1 VNLTAPVGKSVFFND
16 RLGLLFVRATEQ
28 DLDTIERAI
37 ETLNKVAQEVHIK
50 SRFIEVQQ
58 TDDKA
63 LGFDW
68 YLGQFNLGNQAV
80 AQGGNAGSLNV
91 PTTANNTSGTFPGNP
106 VNGTTFAGTGDS
118 IFSSGSSAPAVATIT
133 GIMTD
138 PNFQVAI
145 HMLQTRTGFENL
157 AEPEATTISGR
168 QTQMRATEMINVVTG
183 FNFDNGTA
191 NNGNSGGSA
200 VSVGGSAV
208 QQPGVA
214 SVTPTTQPVET
225 GPVLDVVPYI
235 LSDGYTINM
244 ALIPSLTDFDGY
256 DQITSGQIP
265 GYTPGSTIGS
275 LNGTTLPVALP
286 KFTIRQVVTTV
297 DVWDNQTVV
306 LGGLISSQVTST
318 KNQLPVLGDIPVLGN
333 LFKSESKTTTKKNL
347 MIFVTATIVDPAGN
361 RVHSDDELPFAQNS
375 IPPQPPGA
383 GQATETVRQVHM
395 PVQNP

>member
-1 VNLTAPVGKSVFFND
+1 VPV
-16 RLGLLFVRATEQ
+16 
-28 DLDTIERAI
+28 
-37 ETLNKVAQEVHIK
+37 
-50 SRFIEVQQ
+50 
-58 TDDKA
+58 
-63 LGFDW
+63 
-68 YLGQFNLGNQAV
+68 
-80 AQGGNAGSLNV
+80 
-91 PTTANNTSGTFPGNP
+91 TANNAAGTFPGN
-106 VNGTTFAGTGDS
+106 VASGTTTTGNGDS
-118 IFSSGSSAPAVATIT
+118 LFSSGSSAPAVGTIT

-138 PNFQVAI
+138 PNFQVVIRA
-145 HMLQTRTGFENL
+145 LQTRSGFENL

-168 QTQMRATEMINVVTG
+168 QAQMRATEMINVVTG
-183 FNFDNGTA
+183 FSFDNGTA
-191 NNGNSGGSA
+191 NNGSSSSASTVVSGG
-200 VSVGGSAV
+200 AV

-214 SVTPTTQPVET
+214 SVTPNTQPVET
-225 GPVLDVVPYI
+225 GPILDVVPYI

-256 DQITSGQIP
+256 DTINSGEIP
-265 GYTPGSTIGS
+265 GYSPGTTIGN

-318 KNQLPVLGDIPVLGN
+318 KSQLPVLGDIPVLGN
-333 LFKSESKTTTKKNL
+333 LFKSESKITTKKNL

-383 GQATETVRQVHM
+383 GQATETIKEVHM